1 MHIFKNLTLFIWLLS
16 LNSYAQ
22 DQPNIILMMAD
33 DLGWGDTGYNGNS
46 VILTPHLDQMAQDGI
61 QFDRFYS
68 ASAVCSPTRA
78 SFLTGRNPHRTGVFT
93 ANRGILRPEETT
105 IAELLQAKGY
115 VTGHFG
121 KWHLGTFTH
130 TEVDSNRGRPG
141 NIEEYNPASLHGND
155 VVFAT
160 EAKVPTYNPMVNTNG
175 SSYGTSFWNE
185 NNEKVT
191 ENLNGDASRV
201 VMDRVIPFIKE
212 ANNNGQPFLAIIWFH
227 APHLPAVAGPEYLE
241 LYQGRSNK
249 MKHYAGCI
257 TAMDDQ
263 IGRLRTELKN
273 INADQNTLISFCSDN
288 GPEDNW
294 PGITGGFKDRKRS
307 LHEGGIR
314 VPGLLVWPNEINQG
328 FKTSEPAYT
337 SDYLPT
343 IADILDINLDPE
355 IAIDGQSILPL
366 IKGENF
372 KRNNALNFAFG
383 SQLALQDGQYK
394 LYADEEQYEL
404 YDMFADSLETTNII
418 NNYPERLENYKTIY
432 KNWLINVK
440 SSFDGD
446 EYGTVSVDKLNQDWE
461 APIQDLTIPE
471 PNTPLTDGGFEN
483 ITSGTDLIQGNVTN
497 PVGTWFSGT
506 GNDGLDDAFYIET
519 ETVNSGNQALIMDN
533 AAGAVKLYNN
543 LTLSPNTT
551 YTFSAR
557 IRNYE
562 KSLDTNSAVTA
573 GTRIVFQLL
582 KNYNGDKAVIRNGY
596 EATGELHNGGWKTA
610 SFMLSETEFRTVT
623 FEFTTDDVTALTLQI
638 NVQPGFDVPVII
650 DDVSINEGS
659 LSKTDFSKFNFSYA
673 PNPVKNEINLAATK
687 TISKV
692 EFYNMIGQNVLSTKV
707 NTLNTVINT
716 NSLNKGLYIMNVTI
730 EGQTQGFKILKQ

>member
-1 MHIFKNLTLFIWLLS
+1 
-16 LNSYAQ
+16 
-22 DQPNIILMMAD
+22 MA
-33 DLGWGDTGYNGNS
+33 LC
-46 VILTPHLDQMAQDGI
+46 A
-61 QFDRFYS
+61 
-68 ASAVCSPTRA
+68 AS
-78 SFLTGRNPHRTGVFT
+78 
-93 ANRGILRPEETT
+93 
-105 IAELLQAKGY
+105 
-115 VTGHFG
+115 
-121 KWHLGTFTH
+121 
-130 TEVDSNRGRPG
+130 
-141 NIEEYNPASLHGND
+141 
-155 VVFAT
+155 
-160 EAKVPTYNPMVNTNG
+160 
-175 SSYGTSFWNE
+175 
-185 NNEKVT
+185 
-191 ENLNGDASRV
+191 
-201 VMDRVIPFIKE
+201 
-212 ANNNGQPFLAIIWFH
+212 
-227 APHLPAVAGPEYLE
+227 
-241 LYQGRSNK
+241 
-249 MKHYAGCI
+249 
-257 TAMDDQ
+257 
-263 IGRLRTELKN
+263 
-273 INADQNTLISFCSDN
+273 
-288 GPEDNW
+288 
-294 PGITGGFKDRKRS
+294 
-307 LHEGGIR
+307 
-314 VPGLLVWPNEINQG
+314 
-328 FKTSEPAYT
+328 
-337 SDYLPT
+337 
-343 IADILDINLDPE
+343 
-355 IAIDGQSILPL
+355 
-366 IKGENF
+366 
-372 KRNNALNFAFG
+372 
-383 SQLALQDGQYK
+383 
-394 LYADEEQYEL
+394 
-404 YDMFADSLETTNII
+404 
-418 NNYPERLENYKTIY
+418 
-432 KNWLINVK
+432 
-440 SSFDGD
+440 SSFA
-446 EYGTVSVDKLNQDWE
+446 Q
-461 APIQDLTIPE
+461 II
-471 PNTPLTDGGFEN
+471 TDGGFEN

-543 LTLSPNTT
+543 LALSPNTT

-716 NSLNKGLYIMNVTI
+716 NSLIKGLYIMNVTI